1 MNAFKKMIVSMR
13 GTMSA
18 DAGFEAYYGTLM
30 RNLPVG
36 GPSAAEAR
44 RDFQTV
50 RETLNRVTIF

>member
-13 GTMSA
+13 GTVIA

-30 RNLPVG
+30 RHQSQG

-44 RDFQTV
+44 KDFKAV
-50 RETLNRVTIF
+50 RETLNRVAYF

>member
-13 GTMSA
+13 GTMGA
-18 DAGFEAYYGTLM
+18 DADFESYYGTLM
-30 RNLPVG
+30 RHLPEG

-44 RDFQTV
+44 KDFKTV